1 MIGNKKKLLNM
12 KHILYENLEPSFEI
26 SRIIEQRYF
35 RKYRGWELSSDEER
49 GTGKNGRLPYR
60 QVPF

>member
-1 MIGNKKKLLNM
+1 MKL
-12 KHILYENLEPSFEI
+12 ILYENLEPSFEI

-35 RKYRGWELSSDEER
+35 GKYRGWEFSSDEER